1 MPLRQGAGAPGR
13 GGRDLGPK
21 TSTFGTAATANRGA
35 AEALRDAYA
44 NANAAWLAQYNADK
58 TFLIALQWTGG
69 GEAIQR
75 RNTAGTAWEDV
86 TDIIRGPQGTPAAP
100 AVNVYQRF
108 SADNA
113 AWHPTFQ
120 SGDQY
125 TAFATGTARPAD
137 DNAAWSA
144 GVRFVGTD
152 GTDGMDGS
160 GAGLTDIEQ
169 GAPRP
174 LWPVENT
181 FYRDKNYTPP
191 QVIYWDGSGDRT
203 TEGTEPNDFTAAT
216 FTAAETLRDN
226 RASGTIVGIDG
237 LFTLRSGTPNAGQ
250 AFTNGSLYQNHT
262 TRRLFIAANDNAEN
276 DRESQI
282 LGIVGTKLR
291 IQNSNDAIEYTGVA
305 RSVGGDRSAGESG
318 SKLIGFSYVSRTI
331 VGTELQQPA
340 VISLRR
346 SDPTWLASYE
356 ADSGKSIE
364 LRETTNHTSKR
375 QRRVSGAW
383 ADLTPIGWRTV
394 GSIEF
399 VDAFPAT
406 ADAKRGVV
414 YVRRDT
420 LAAMALGV
428 TTAAVRESVTTA
440 AASTE
445 GTSYKGVHY
454 NIYNVPNVAIGD
466 MFFDPDEAEYRAGE
480 NKLYDGS
487 LQLVVN
493 SQPSADDANVGNL
506 RTVFG
511 SSSEWVGR
519 ARDGTILIT
528 SDASHP
534 CIGQFDNE
542 AQVAQALQSVASQV
556 QSGKNYYYFDRGLN
570 QLRYVSAFTAMSAEV
585 LGLRNFPSTGGQ
597 GEGGAGGV
605 GGAGASQASAIAYAQ
620 VANNASAPAIGSP
633 AYNGTAWTVATGWS
647 LTEPTPSTTTD
658 IFALVLQATPP
669 GEGES
674 AWNVVNFGAQRIYA
688 GTTQGNF
695 AFQYS
700 IDVGVTWTIAKPTN
714 FGMGEGH
721 YVRVLGS
728 NGQWSPPIYSGHA
741 TALQWFIGE
750 FETTGHGAAAH
761 HLERVPAVAVGL
773 PRGADDHHC
782 QR

>member
-1 MPLRQGAGAPGR
+1 MG
-13 GGRDLGPK
+13 
-21 TSTFGTAATANRGA
+21 
-35 AEALRDAYA
+35 
-44 NANAAWLAQYNADK
+44 
-58 TFLIALQWTGG
+58 
-69 GEAIQR
+69 
-75 RNTAGTAWEDV
+75 
-86 TDIIRGPQGTPAAP
+86 
-100 AVNVYQRF
+100 
-108 SADNA
+108 
-113 AWHPTFQ
+113 
-120 SGDQY
+120 
-125 TAFATGTARPAD
+125 
-137 DNAAWSA
+137 
-144 GVRFVGTD
+144 
-152 GTDGMDGS
+152 
-160 GAGLTDIEQ
+160 
-169 GAPRP
+169 
-174 LWPVENT
+174 
-181 FYRDKNYTPP
+181 
-191 QVIYWDGSGDRT
+191 
-203 TEGTEPNDFTAAT
+203 
-216 FTAAETLRDN
+216 
-226 RASGTIVGIDG
+226 
-237 LFTLRSGTPNAGQ
+237 
-250 AFTNGSLYQNHT
+250 
-262 TRRLFIAANDNAEN
+262 
-276 DRESQI
+276 
-282 LGIVGTKLR
+282 
-291 IQNSNDAIEYTGVA
+291 
-305 RSVGGDRSAGESG
+305 
-318 SKLIGFSYVSRTI
+318 
-331 VGTELQQPA
+331 
-340 VISLRR
+340 R
-346 SDPTWLASYE
+346 SDS
-356 ADSGKSIE
+356 
-364 LRETTNHTSKR
+364 
-375 QRRVSGAW
+375 
-383 ADLTPIGWRTV
+383 IGWRTV

-445 GTSYKGVHY
+445 GTSYKGVYY

-585 LGLRNFPSTGGQ
+585 LGLRNFPSTG

-750 FETTGHGAAAH
+750 FETTGTVPQLTIWNGFQPSQWDYLAVQMTTIANANDNVQGRSPIAMYPLVDGIPSLPFNTSAKDTADPAYTFYAAVKGFGAEDFGFGYIFSHQFGFDASTWGNMWFRFQFVHSAGTPPH
-761 HLERVPAVAVGL
+761 ISGINLLSANGVPTGSRVKFKFWLVRL
-773 PRGADDHHC
+773 
-782 QR
+782 